1 MLLEL
6 WRYTSNGKRLNAGKI
21 QHDTLLLFAGKQPDY
36 RLHDVAIRHWDGYW
50 FGKDHEAAA
59 ALKSANSIIRNNPPL
74 LEANG
79 RASCA
84 YIYPTSVN
92 GRAGNY
98 KDPYAN
104 DQDWVLAH
112 LLQIEE
118 DDAFDGQ

>member
-1 MLLEL
+1 M
-6 WRYTSNGKRLNAGKI
+6 WGDTFPHYWSTLNAIALLHYGKGLKN
-21 QHDTLLLFAGKQPDY
+21 DTQG
-36 RLHDVAIRHWDGYW
+36 
-50 FGKDHEAAA
+50 EAAS
-59 ALKSANSIIRNNPPL
+59 ALKAANGIIRNNL
-74 LEANG
+74 ALFEANG

-118 DDAFDGQ
+118 DNAFDEE